1 MTIPLRKFHNSL
13 LARLGVGILPFVVIV
28 FVVSL
33 GFLFKWSR
41 DMVRQEAIERANL
54 MLTNTSLRVGSY
66 IQEIQTIT
74 NNTIWLVEENL
85 VPDSLLGYTRRVVE
99 LNTDACGC
107 SITMEPDF
115 FPQYGH
121 SFSAYTFFDGDSLAT
136 FIEEPYD
143 YYNKVWYKRAYETGE
158 PVWSDPYD
166 DSDDGSWAV
175 SEWISSYSAPLKDKQ
190 GTTIGVISTDLS
202 LARLSQTLSE
212 EVPYEHSYCMMLGQ
226 EGKYFVH
233 TDTAKLAHKTIFDGV
248 DPLEHPDIIALGHE
262 MVAGKSGYMEVNVDG
277 DDCLVFYK
285 PLENTPW
292 SIALICTESD
302 IFSRYNSLLYI
313 LIPLLT
319 IGLLLLVYFL
329 RLIVNYFIHPLNRL
343 ASQTHHIADGHFDV
357 SMPKS
362 KRVDAIGRLQN
373 NFSAMQHSLAK
384 HISHLERVNEETE
397 QRNKELVNANQ
408 QAEEAA
414 QRQVVFLQNILHQ
427 IRTPLN
433 IIMGFVQVLRD
444 DYTVIPREEM
454 VTITET
460 MKHNATSISRMVHM
474 LTAASALD
482 VGKVVDCEDHISC
495 NGIVCEAV
503 NIYNQRVSKPDV
515 SLQVKTEVPDD
526 LFVNVHKDYFLKVL
540 NELLYNARKY
550 SVVPG
555 HEDEALITLCVR
567 KVEGFVHFIVED
579 NGPGVPAV
587 HRSQI
592 FNQFIKANS
601 FSEGLGLGLFVSK
614 QFAQMM
620 DGDLILDES
629 YTAGARFVFTI
640 PV

>member
-1 MTIPLRKFHNSL
+1 MTIPVRKFHNSL

-226 EGKYFVH
+226 KGKYFVH

-319 IGLLLLVYFL
+319 IGLLLLIYFL

-503 NIYNQRVSKPDV
+503 NIYNQRASKPDV

-526 LFVNVHKDYFLKVL
+526 LFVNVHKIISL
-540 NELLYNARKY
+540 
-550 SVVPG
+550 
-555 HEDEALITLCVR
+555 
-567 KVEGFVHFIVED
+567 
-579 NGPGVPAV
+579 
-587 HRSQI
+587 
-592 FNQFIKANS
+592 
-601 FSEGLGLGLFVSK
+601 
-614 QFAQMM
+614 
-620 DGDLILDES
+620 
-629 YTAGARFVFTI
+629 RF
-640 PV
+640 